1 MAVSETSNLVN
12 QPTEVTGMTAEII
25 EKLQDKATVLTQERK
40 KRGRNIPEEL
50 MSQDYI
56 RNFRT
61 FASHPVT
68 ILLYSFLKVV
78 F

>member
-1 MAVSETSNLVN
+1 MAVPETSNLVN
-12 QPTEVTGMTAEII
+12 QPTEVTGVTAEII

-68 ILLYSFLKVV
+68 ILLYLFPKVV